1 MRKRIREREEGD
13 KGLGQVDLQLFHQLL
28 EQRWLI
34 ARITVLSES
43 AEKKFIG
50 NNVPEPEII

>member
-13 KGLGQVDLQLFHQLL
+13 KGLCEVDLQFFHQLL

-34 ARITVLSES
+34 TVFSSPVGSLWYRMRKRI
-43 AEKKFIG
+43 
-50 NNVPEPEII
+50 